1 MLEVRGL
8 LGGLK
13 ARYAARRVPCRVV
26 EAAFGAWQESSL
38 APGQGAPHGDTVA
51 KSAGDFAALRSECIA
66 PCLLGG
72 GSAAAAPGTVVGGG
86 RTRGVG
92 RTGSIHSPPPHD
104 LDVGGTTQILRKS
117 GQIRD
122 GRGRIHP
129 QGRRLWGIRH
139 HLEVREARLTMSR
152 QRGQGVGEEPLPVGE
167 GA

>member
-1 MLEVRGL
+1 MVTRSPNLPGILPLFAVNASPPVSSAGEAQL
-8 LGGLK
+8 LPL
-13 ARYAARRVPCRVV
+13 APWLV
-26 EAAFGAWQESSL
+26 EAGHAGWAGRAAFT
-38 APGQGAPHGDTVA
+38 P
-51 KSAGDFAALRSECIA
+51 
-66 PCLLGG
+66 
-72 GSAAAAPGTVVGGG
+72 
-86 RTRGVG
+86 
-92 RTGSIHSPPPHD
+92 PPPHD